1 MRILIAPDKY
11 AGTLAAAEAAEAIA
25 AGWRRTAPE
34 DQLDLLPLSDG
45 GPGFV
50 DALHAALG
58 GELVLASVP
67 GLDTAEAE
75 PATILRVGE
84 TAYVEA
90 AQVLGRL
97 GPPHAATTTA
107 TTTAERRSSLPLGHL
122 IRLAV
127 EGGATRIVVGVGG
140 TQTNDGGAGLLAALG
155 ATAEGDVLDG
165 GYGPLAGLLAVDLEP
180 ARRLLAGVE
189 LLAATDVDNPLT
201 GLFGASKVFGPQ
213 KGLTEEMQLSADAA
227 LQHLAGLTD
236 RVTAT
241 LPGAG
246 AGGGVGFALLL
257 VGGARRPGLALVAEA
272 VGLEDRIEGADLV
285 LTGEGSFD
293 ASSRGG
299 KVPVGVARLAGERA
313 RPCVVLAGRVGMG
326 AREHRALGVES
337 AYSVVDL
344 VGEDRAMRDPGSALA
359 DLAERVARTW
369 SGAE

>member
-11 AGTLAAAEAAEAIA
+11 AGTLAAAEATEAIA

-34 DQLDLLPLSDG
+34 DELDLLPLSDG

-75 PATILRVGE
+75 PATLLRVGG

-97 GPPHAATTTA
+97 GPPHGATTA
-107 TTTAERRSSLPLGHL
+107 AERRSSLPLGHL

-155 ATAEGDVLDG
+155 AKAEGGVLDS
-165 GYGPLAGLLAVDLEP
+165 GYGPLAGLAAVDLEP

-227 LQHLAGLTD
+227 LQHLAELTD

-257 VGGARRPGLALVAEA
+257 AGGTRRPGLALVAEA
-272 VGLEDRIEGADLV
+272 VGLKERIERADLV
-285 LTGEGSFD
+285 LTGEGAFD

-344 VGEDRAMRDPGSALA
+344 VGEDRAMKDPRSALA